1 MLKIRRRPGEILIL
15 NTTDGQ
21 VRIEFGL
28 DGRQIKLAIDAPMNV
43 EVHRGELIEKRLNC
57 EPPGLP
63 DD

>member
-1 MLKIRRRPGEILIL
+1 MLKITRRPGEALIL

-28 DGRQIKLAIDAPMNV
+28 DGRQIKLAIDAPKSV
-43 EVHRGELIEKRLNC
+43 EILRSELIERKMDC
-57 EPPGLP
+57 ELPGAA